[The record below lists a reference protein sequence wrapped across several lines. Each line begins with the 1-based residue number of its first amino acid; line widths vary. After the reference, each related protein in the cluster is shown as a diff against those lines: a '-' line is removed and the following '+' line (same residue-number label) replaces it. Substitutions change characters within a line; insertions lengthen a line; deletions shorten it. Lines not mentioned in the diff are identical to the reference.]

1 MQKKNLERKDKMKPD
16 EILETVE
23 RIYELEKNLQDINQK
38 IEICETKKKE
48 ISLSLDIGKD
58 ILVAVLSKYGLNEYK
73 DDRIK
78 IKLTKRPLQLVIKD
92 ENSFINYLEKNNK
105 KLFEKVVKVEKKVL
119 KNQLL
124 DYFKTTGEVIEN
136 FYEIVSHDT
145 PSVKITLKGKE

>member
-1 MQKKNLERKDKMKPD
+1 MKPD

>member
-1 MQKKNLERKDKMKPD
+1 MKPD

-23 RIYELEKNLQDINQK
+23 RIYELEKNLRDINQK